1 MAAIGKRVLVGFA
14 LAIIVLTLVF
24 FSTEVEAQTQI
35 NPVFNAS
42 DTFNSPA
49 SNSTIRFAVNGSC
62 TSITLKD
69 DTWTFTSLRLGYFR
83 NASNL
88 TISAVDCN
96 LTIYYISA
104 SNFSARSNSLRYNA
118 VGVGS
123 QSVRFVDMNQPTNSD
138 EWSVIVPGESG
149 SGMVWLSQGRNW
161 DLEPNNTV
169 VVRGITGNITVS
181 RYNLGAFQP
190 TSSNQPFP
198 FSHLVALITLGVLI
212 AVVAVALVIKIV
224 RKT

>member
-1 MAAIGKRVLVGFA
+1 MAAIGKRILVGFA
-14 LAIIVLTLVF
+14 LAIIVLTIVF
-24 FSTEVEAQTQI
+24 FSPEVEAQTQI
-35 NPVFNAS
+35 NTVFKAS

-69 DTWTFTSLRLGYFR
+69 DTWTFTGLRLGYSR

-96 LTIYYISA
+96 LTIYSVSA
-104 SNFSARSNSLRYNA
+104 SNFSARSVSLRYNA

-149 SGMVWLSQGRNW
+149 RGLVWLSQGRNW
-161 DLEPNNTV
+161 DLQPNNTV
-169 VVRGITGNITVS
+169 VVRGVTGNITVS
-181 RYNLGAFQP
+181 RYNLSAFQP

-212 AVVAVALVIKIV
+212 AVVAVALVVKIV

>member
-1 MAAIGKRVLVGFA
+1 
-14 LAIIVLTLVF
+14 
-24 FSTEVEAQTQI
+24 
-35 NPVFNAS
+35 
-42 DTFNSPA
+42 
-49 SNSTIRFAVNGSC
+49 
-62 TSITLKD
+62 
-69 DTWTFTSLRLGYFR
+69 
-83 NASNL
+83 
-88 TISAVDCN
+88 
-96 LTIYYISA
+96 
-104 SNFSARSNSLRYNA
+104 
-118 VGVGS
+118 
-123 QSVRFVDMNQPTNSD
+123 MNQPTNSD